1 LAENSLKFLVFSRLL
16 GWHLFSVICGS
27 LSVMNVESL
36 MAELASAE
44 FNENPVRV
52 ALRGRAG
59 WRRAAIF

>member
-1 LAENSLKFLVFSRLL
+1 
-16 GWHLFSVICGS
+16 
-27 LSVMNVESL
+27 MNVESL

-44 FNENPVRV
+44 FNEKPVRV